1 LKDYQCYITDHQW
14 TETQWD
20 TTRIGFV
27 TNHDPSI
34 YNRTQ
39 AQIKFNAY
47 LHAQPQ
53 VKKSKIPLFRMV
65 FSSPQVKHGTHTVS
79 TKAYAI
85 EVLQADAVQ
94 MVTIL
99 KALLTADTTAFVPYS
114 MRHKYPEGYEKAI
127 RYQTQLLTS
136 SMVIILQ
143 NVSTDMMFYLQDHI
157 MQVPGVLEILASPKG
172 EDTGRY
178 GIRVNKTNFTQIRS
192 TINQSL
198 AKWIAEEVPSD
209 ALPTELQFPGEARV
223 KPLYNDGNSSGENT
237 WMTTSN
243 ASYMSM
249 DLPAGQ
255 MDDFFATSMNATR
268 VFSYAEIAVPPL
280 FQGQPNALHSD
291 VDTTSTK
298 ASMSELSAARTEVD
312 MIHKRDMERIQSA
325 HQKEVAIAKA
335 TIEAQRL

>member
-1 LKDYQCYITDHQW
+1 
-14 TETQWD
+14 
-20 TTRIGFV
+20 
-27 TNHDPSI
+27 
-34 YNRTQ
+34 
-39 AQIKFNAY
+39 
-47 LHAQPQ
+47 
-53 VKKSKIPLFRMV
+53 MV